1 MMKNNKLNNAI
12 IFIILALAVIFPFIL
27 IFGGNKVFTVIVLSI
42 LLILVDVALTVSV
55 GVMFYFVA
63 KMFMEAKRDKD
74 NSAFVAGILMAV
86 LASMALGLLII
97 LILSTPNAII
107 DLINL

>member
-1 MMKNNKLNNAI
+1 MKNNKLNNAI

-27 IFGGNKVFTVIVLSI
+27 IFGGNKILMDIVLSI
-42 LLILVDVALTVSV
+42 LLILIDVALTVSV
-55 GVMFYFVA
+55 GFMFYLIV
-63 KMFMEAKRDKD
+63 KTFMEAKRDKD
-74 NSAFVAGILMAV
+74 NSDFIVGVLMTV
-86 LASMALGLLII
+86 LASIALGLLII

>member
-1 MMKNNKLNNAI
+1 MKNNKLNNAI

-42 LLILVDVALTVSV
+42 LLILVDVALTAGV
-55 GVMFYFVA
+55 GFMFYLVVET
-63 KMFMEAKRDKD
+63 FMEAKRDKD
-74 NSAFVAGILMAV
+74 NSGFMVGVLMTV

-97 LILSTPNAII
+97 LILSTPSAII
-107 DLINL
+107 DIMAL

>member
-1 MMKNNKLNNAI
+1 MKNNKLSNAI

-27 IFGGNKVFTVIVLSI
+27 IFGGNKILMDIVLSI
-42 LLILVDVALTVSV
+42 LLIFVDVGLTAGV
-55 GVMFYFVA
+55 GFIFYLVA
-63 KMFMEAKRDKD
+63 ETFMEAKRDKD
-74 NSAFVAGILMAV
+74 NSGFMVGVLLAV

-107 DLINL
+107 SLINL

>member
-1 MMKNNKLNNAI
+1 MKNNKLSNAI

-63 KMFMEAKRDKD
+63 KMFMEAKRNKD
-74 NSAFVAGILMAV
+74 NGDFVIGVLMTI

-107 DLINL
+107 DLMTL